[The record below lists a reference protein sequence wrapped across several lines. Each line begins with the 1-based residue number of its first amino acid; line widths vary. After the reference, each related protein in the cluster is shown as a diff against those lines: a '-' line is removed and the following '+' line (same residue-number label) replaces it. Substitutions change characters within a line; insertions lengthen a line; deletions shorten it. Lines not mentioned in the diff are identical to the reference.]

1 MIADKLTFFHLF
13 GFIPISVISI
23 LDILIVAFICHR
35 LLVFIR
41 GTRAGPMLLGLLV
54 IAMAITAS
62 NSLTLLKMN
71 ALALVLEQL
80 QAILLILLVII
91 FQPELRRVLVV
102 LGQNPVL
109 RWFYKTES
117 TQVIDEIVAGVVQ
130 LADLGYGALIVLVR
144 QVPLGAIVD
153 TGVRVNGEVSA
164 DLLTTIFTPR
174 TSLHDQAVVIQD
186 ETLLAA
192 RCTLPLA
199 ENIEDQ
205 RLGTRH
211 RAALGLTQE
220 TDAVTVVV
228 SEENRTI
235 SLAIGGALVRGL
247 TQAELRQR
255 LVELMSPRRESLPV
269 TPAAEEV

>member
-1 MIADKLTFFHLF
+1 
-13 GFIPISVISI
+13 
-23 LDILIVAFICHR
+23 
-35 LLVFIR
+35 
-41 GTRAGPMLLGLLV
+41 MLLGLLIV
-54 IAMAITAS
+54 AMAISAS

-80 QAILLILLVII
+80 QSILLILLVIV
-91 FQPELRRVLVV
+91 FQPELRRVRVV

-109 RWFYKTES
+109 RWFYRTES
-117 TQVIDEIVAGVVQ
+117 TQVIDEIVAGVMQ
-130 LADLGYGALIVLVR
+130 LAELGYGALIVLVR

-153 TGVRVNGEVSA
+153 TGVRVNGQVSA

-174 TSLHDQAVVIQD
+174 SSLHDQAVVIQD

-199 ENIEDQ
+199 EDIEDQ

-247 TQAELRQR
+247 TRAELRQR
-255 LVELMSPRRESLPV
+255 LVELMSPRQESLPV
-269 TPAAEEV
+269 TKAANDV